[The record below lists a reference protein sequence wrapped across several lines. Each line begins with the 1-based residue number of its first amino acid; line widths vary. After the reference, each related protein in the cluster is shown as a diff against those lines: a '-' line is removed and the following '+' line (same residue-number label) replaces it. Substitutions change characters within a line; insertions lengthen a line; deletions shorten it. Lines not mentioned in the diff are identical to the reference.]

1 MDFTCAQGGVGC
13 WRKLSGSKTK
23 VFPNAPSCCARDRRR
38 AVAASMTNSCLRNS
52 RLRALFAQTKTIV
65 PGMSQFAD
73 TEFGILQNGT
83 FGNLMC
89 LPEHPGEVTKIQTR
103 GKHGEVTENAGGIR
117 LVGSRRI
124 SLERL
129 TDGALDW
136 IGLLGRRSEM

>member
-89 LPEHPGEVTKIQTR
+89 LPEHAGEVTKIQILQ
-103 GKHGEVTENAGGIR
+103 EVWGSYRKCGCIR
-117 LVGSRRI
+117 LVRSRRI
-124 SLERL
+124 ILEKL